1 VDIIG
6 SFPSPLFRAFE
17 HEKHA
22 HDLVSGGVFRLR
34 RLDWYRSQE
43 AGKRRDTSEGK
54 GRLQVGGGVFTTKF
68 VNPVYL
74 LCMSGP
80 KVSLEHLRR
89 EYGPHVV
96 RISDPDQLVHD
107 LASYWARLIEDRVF
121 SIECVQVT
129 YDKDSRV
136 EEAPN
141 SGEEKKHLAYSQKDR
156 DFAMDC
162 VYRIAVTMTM
172 WFPQQEFIHI
182 DLGKPLDYA
191 KMISSSV
198 KCD

>member
-1 VDIIG
+1 MDITG

-22 HDLVSGGVFRLR
+22 HDLVSGGAFRLG

-43 AGKRRDTSEGK
+43 AGKRRDTSEGE
-54 GRLQVGGGVFTTKF
+54 GRLQVGGGVFTTRF
-68 VNPVYL
+68 INPVYL

-80 KVSLEHLRR
+80 KVGFEYLTRR
-89 EYGPHVV
+89 YGRHVV
-96 RISDPDQLVHD
+96 QISDPDQLVND
-107 LASYWARLIEDRVF
+107 LASYWAEVTPGQVF

-136 EEAPN
+136 DAAPN
-141 SGEEKKHLAYSQKDR
+141 SGEEKKHLAYSQKYK
-156 DFAMDC
+156 DFTMDC
-162 VYRIAVTMTM
+162 EYRIAVTMTM
-172 WFPQQEFIHI
+172 WFPRQEFIHV

-191 KMISSSV
+191 KMISS
-198 KCD
+198 